1 MMRSRFTGSG
11 RRRKATSMEKPRLSR
26 RWYRAVEV
34 AGALMLAA
42 LLFLALLP
50 QTVAPYDPAEG
61 VGRPYEEPNGQFL
74 LGTNDVGQDLFSE
87 LIWATRASISTGL
100 SVSLLSVT
108 IGTVVGLYTG
118 SYRNWIS
125 LLLLRLIDLTLALPF
140 LPFVILIAAYLGS
153 SQTNVII
160 LLVLVLWA
168 APARMVRARTLQT
181 IHSAYVEAAEALGS
195 STRRIVVRHIW
206 PAARTISLVQF
217 VMVTG
222 TAILA
227 EASLSFLGLGDPST
241 ESWGTMLYFAQVN
254 GVFLSEAWLW
264 WVLPAGLMITLSVL
278 GIVLIGYGLE
288 RRLEPG
294 LR

>member
-1 MMRSRFTGSG
+1 MKAGSSIAG
-11 RRRKATSMEKPRLSR
+11 RRRVAGPEKPRLSR
-26 RWYRAVEV
+26 RWYRLVETV
-34 AGALMLAA
+34 GVLILAI
-42 LLFLALLP
+42 LLFLAMLP
-50 QTVAPYDPAEG
+50 QTVAPFDPAEG

-87 LIWATRASISTGL
+87 LIWSTRTSLLTGL
-100 SVSLLSVT
+100 TVSLLSVT
-108 IGTVVGLYTG
+108 FGTLVGLYTG
-118 SYRNWIS
+118 YYQNWLS

-140 LPFVILIAAYLGS
+140 LPFVILLGAYLGS
-153 SQTNVII
+153 SQRNVII
-160 LLVLVLWA
+160 LLVLVMWA
-168 APARMVRARTLQT
+168 APARMVRARALQT
-181 IHSAYVEAAEALGS
+181 VRSAYVEAAEALGS
-195 STRRIVVRHIW
+195 SNRRIIVRHIW
-206 PAARTISLVQF
+206 PAVRTISLVQF

-254 GVFLSEAWLW
+254 GVFLSQAWLW

-288 RRLEPG
+288 RRLEPS
-294 LR
+294 LT